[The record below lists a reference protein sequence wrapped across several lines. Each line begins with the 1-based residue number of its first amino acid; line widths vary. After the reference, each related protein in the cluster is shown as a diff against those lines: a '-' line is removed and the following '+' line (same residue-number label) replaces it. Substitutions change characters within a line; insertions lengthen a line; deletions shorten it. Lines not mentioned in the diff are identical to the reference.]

1 MERVMAKKYPAG
13 RKSARRV
20 SETKTP
26 MSYRL
31 SPAKIARAQAIL
43 GTATATATIEEAL
56 DLVIFRSELMEGAN
70 LAFGLPIRDAFP
82 DDAAGK

>member
-1 MERVMAKKYPAG
+1 MAKKYPGG
-13 RKSARRV
+13 RKTPRRV

-43 GTATATATIEEAL
+43 GTPTATATIEEAL
-56 DLVIFRSELMEGAN
+56 DLVIFRRELTDGIER
-70 LAFGLPIRDAFP
+70 AFGLPIREAFP
-82 DDAAGK
+82 DAASSK

>member
-1 MERVMAKKYPAG
+1 VAVAKKYSNA
-13 RKSARRV
+13 RKAPRRA

-43 GTATATATIEEAL
+43 GTPTATATIEEAL
-56 DLVIFRSELMEGAN
+56 DLVIFRRELMDGVGR
-70 LAFGLPIRDAFP
+70 AFGLPIREAFP
-82 DDAAGK
+82 DDAPAK

>member
-1 MERVMAKKYPAG
+1 MAKKYPAA
-13 RKSARRV
+13 RKSAARV

-56 DLVIFRSELMEGAN
+56 DLVIFRRELMEGAEK
-70 LAFGLPIRDAFP
+70 AFGLSIREAFP
-82 DDAAGK
+82 DDSAK